1 MSRTLWFAVLAVLPP
16 ALKPLVLR
24 WCCGA
29 DVGRGVRIGWLA
41 SVMGGGRIRLGDF
54 ATVGAL
60 TVIRCDGDVVI
71 DAHAQVS
78 SFTLVYGS
86 ASFVV
91 GAHSYLGPQSLVN
104 VDEDV
109 RIGQRTALGARAMIY
124 THGSWFPYSEGY
136 WVSFGPVTVG
146 DDVWCAAAVFLHPG
160 VTIGNHVFVNSRSVV
175 KGEIPGDSV
184 VEGSPAKVLGPL
196 SRLRRMMTPAR
207 RDAAIR
213 EMLAYFAEVELRRGR
228 KLEPR
233 EDRDVWTAGDGGRVH
248 AVVFVPSQP
257 PPGGDVA
264 VAPGAGV
271 IFVVNRPGWTT
282 SGPAGGV
289 IDFTTT
295 TARSHDR
302 LATALVE
309 FLKRYYGVQFDT
321 AD

>member
-1 MSRTLWFAVLAVLPP
+1 MSRTLWFALLAVLPP

-24 WCCGA
+24 WGCGA
-29 DVGRGVRIGWLA
+29 EVGRGVRIGWLA
-41 SVMGGGRIRLGDF
+41 SVMGGGRIRLGDH

-71 DAHAQVS
+71 EAHAQVS

-91 GAHSYLGPQSLVN
+91 GAHSYVGPQSLVN

-109 RIGQRTALGARAMIY
+109 RIGQRTALGARAMVY

-146 DDVWCAAAVFLHPG
+146 DDVWCAAGVFLHPG

-196 SRLRRMMTPAR
+196 SRLRRTMTPAR
-207 RDAAIR
+207 RDAAIG

-228 KLEPR
+228 KLDPR
-233 EDRDVWTAGDGGRVH
+233 HEHGVWRVRDRRGEH
-248 AVVFVPSQP
+248 AVVLVPAQP
-257 PPGGDVA
+257 PPGGDPPVTA
-264 VAPGAGV
+264 DPGV
-271 IFVVNRPGWTT
+271 IYVVNRPGW
-282 SGPAGGV
+282 PAPRHAAGV
-289 IDFTTT
+289 LDFTTM
-295 TARSHDR
+295 TARSHDQ
-302 LATALVE
+302 LAGALIE
-309 FLKRYYGVQFDT
+309 FLKRYYGVQFD
-321 AD
+321 AAV